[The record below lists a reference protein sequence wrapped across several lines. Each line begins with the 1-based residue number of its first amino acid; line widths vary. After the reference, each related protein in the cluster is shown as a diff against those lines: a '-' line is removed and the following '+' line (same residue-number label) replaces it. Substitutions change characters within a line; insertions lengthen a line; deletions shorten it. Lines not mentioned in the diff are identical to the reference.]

1 MWGACLSLLTA
12 CCSRSWRDQLN
23 DTVLVL
29 ARIIH
34 ERRLVV
40 DKIEQFQ
47 EVDAQVRFLRAF
59 HNLIQERVWNQR
71 FKPESARL
79 MNNPG

>member
-1 MWGACLSLLTA
+1 MLLP
-12 CCSRSWRDQLN
+12 
-23 DTVLVL
+23 
-29 ARIIH
+29 RIIH

-40 DKIEQFQ
+40 DKIKQFQ
-47 EVDAQVRFLRAF
+47 ELDAQERFLRAF

-79 MNNPG
+79 MNNPGYVIPDYCGIVVLSVR

>member
-1 MWGACLSLLTA
+1 
-12 CCSRSWRDQLN
+12 
-23 DTVLVL
+23 
-29 ARIIH
+29 
-34 ERRLVV
+34 LVV

-47 EVDAQVRFLRAF
+47 GLDAQEKFLRAF

-71 FKPESARL
+71 FKLESARL